1 MSSLLVTTHS
11 ADRDLVAFWDRKDSY
26 SLDARV
32 TEVEDVFEDS
42 RSELQEETSLHVEE
56 NKSGDKEEEERE
68 KKEEMGKKKGEEGEK
83 KEKGVIISEERLNI
97 NNDALSNE
105 FLRQEEK
112 EEDVAKVYGLFN
124 STSNGQQAS
133 INAKKMRRRV
143 PANLS
148 TAVPV
153 RSSPGRRRQLLP
165 LSPSA
170 AVVKERS
177 LFKVEVCLT
186 RLQEKMAMKEVREE
200 RKKVPQ
206 FGLLNPNISRRA
218 KRSFKSEGMD
228 VRRRKKM
235 RIVE

>member
-32 TEVEDVFEDS
+32 TEVEDVFQDS

-133 INAKKMRRRV
+133 INAKKMRRSV

-186 RLQEKMAMKEVREE
+186 RLQEKMAMKEVRKE

>member
-133 INAKKMRRRV
+133 INAKKMRRSV

-153 RSSPGRRRQLLP
+153 RSRRRQLLP

-170 AVVKERS
+170 TVVKKRP

>member
-133 INAKKMRRRV
+133 TNAKKMRRSV

-186 RLQEKMAMKEVREE
+186 RLREKMAMKEVRKE

-235 RIVE
+235 RNVE

>member
-56 NKSGDKEEEERE
+56 NKSGDKEEERE

-133 INAKKMRRRV
+133 INAKKMRRSV